1 MASQFALHV
10 LKEHQTREAAPQG
23 PREKFSRGSAPGAEV
38 LCAPP
43 PHVQT
48 SVSAERFARRRLTF
62 TSMAAV
68 DAALATASRSSCLA
82 STRVPV
88 ATSR

>member
-68 DAALATASRSSCLA
+68 DAALATASR
-82 STRVPV
+82 
-88 ATSR
+88 